1 MNRRSIT
8 LIIIFTIILMFV
20 AGCVSLTPGSA
31 NKSLPPNLPVS
42 PTKNLTQSSPEE
54 DLFAFVN
61 EADVYTQRVG
71 KDAAIKEF
79 SNPNGSFIRGELYI
93 WAYDFNGVNLAH
105 PYHQEFK
112 GQNKLSLTDSEGV
125 RMIEMMLEAARNG
138 SGFVE
143 YQYPNP
149 VTGGTESKLAYVK
162 RVDDTWWLASGIY
175 GTDFNIPQE
184 APEIIRDVL
193 RAKVDYA
200 ASFARESGKE
210 EALSV
215 FNNVSGPF
223 TLNGSYIF
231 AFDMNGTTL
240 ALPFYKDRIG
250 KDESNLTDPNGVG
263 IGREKLLVAKQGG
276 GFYYYIFNNPDN
288 FGKPEFKVA
297 YVEPVD
303 SSWVVGAGTYLP
315 LLPALFKKESRD
327 NLVSHVNNAADY
339 VVKNGRES
347 AIREF
352 NDMNS
357 NFSRKDMFIFAF
369 DRNGTLLAN
378 PYLPGI
384 VGLNRL
390 SDVDPYGEYPVKH
403 LIANALNGGGFTY
416 YFFPDPAANYS
427 TRLKLGYTKIVDDS
441 LIVGAGIF
449 PD

>member
-1 MNRRSIT
+1 M
-8 LIIIFTIILMFV
+8 
-20 AGCVSLTPGSA
+20 
-31 NKSLPPNLPVS
+31 
-42 PTKNLTQSSPEE
+42 
-54 DLFAFVN
+54 
-61 EADVYTQRVG
+61 
-71 KDAAIKEF
+71 
-79 SNPNGSFIRGELYI
+79 
-93 WAYDFNGVNLAH
+93 
-105 PYHQEFK
+105 
-112 GQNKLSLTDSEGV
+112 
-125 RMIEMMLEAARNG
+125 
-138 SGFVE
+138 
-143 YQYPNP
+143 
-149 VTGGTESKLAYVK
+149 
-162 RVDDTWWLASGIY
+162 
-175 GTDFNIPQE
+175 
-184 APEIIRDVL
+184 
-193 RAKVDYA
+193 
-200 ASFARESGKE
+200 
-210 EALSV
+210 
-215 FNNVSGPF
+215 
-223 TLNGSYIF
+223 
-231 AFDMNGTTL
+231 
-240 ALPFYKDRIG
+240 
-250 KDESNLTDPNGVG
+250 
-263 IGREKLLVAKQGG
+263 
-276 GFYYYIFNNPDN
+276 
-288 FGKPEFKVA
+288 
-297 YVEPVD
+297 EPVD

-339 VVKNGRES
+339 VVKNGRQS